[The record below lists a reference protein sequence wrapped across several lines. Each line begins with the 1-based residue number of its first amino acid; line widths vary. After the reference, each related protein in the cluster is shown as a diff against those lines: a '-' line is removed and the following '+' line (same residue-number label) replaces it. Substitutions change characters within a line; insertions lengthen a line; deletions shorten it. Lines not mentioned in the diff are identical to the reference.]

1 MYEPKYRL
9 NQRDEA
15 RFRALALREAADG
28 RLPDYPALTLAERL
42 ELERLSRKQTRKLW
56 KQPRLKVVRQE
67 QRKRTAKIQRLM
79 RKVEAL
85 LALARSR
92 CK

>member
-15 RFRALALREAADG
+15 RFRALALREAVDG
-28 RLPDYPALTLAERL
+28 ASPEHPALTPAERQ

-56 KQPRLKVVRQE
+56 SQPRMQVIRQE
-67 QRKRTAKIQRLM
+67 QRRRMARIRRLV

-85 LALARSR
+85 LPPSKSSR
-92 CK
+92 K